1 MSRASGPGKHCE
13 GWVSPDWEVAL
24 ALLAFTILAR
34 VAVLHMSLHL
44 KPGVSGFVG
53 TGAMPG

>member
-34 VAVLHMSLHL
+34 VAVLHMCL